1 MEATMKSWMRRLAR
15 LLVIGAIVTAPLLLG
30 ACGGT
35 LYATVPN
42 KDGNP
47 VMLLGHDPVAYFTV
61 GKPTRGQKALAV
73 RLAEP
78 DRLYYFANEEH
89 RRLFLADPK
98 KYEPQ
103 YGAFCS
109 NGAPYGIKMGSD
121 PSEFEIVNN
130 RLFIFG
136 DILGHEYWKM
146 HRDENIANADRYW
159 PQFKD
164 RPWRETSIAHILF
177 EVPWYRR
184 SRDLRAEYARRN
196 DGKTLSYDPG
206 GPFQNLVMKYPG
218 WRAAEGFGQ
227 PALGYP
233 D

>member
-1 MEATMKSWMRRLAR
+1 MFAVWFAIARRWRVFTAVALMLQLA
-15 LLVIGAIVTAPLLLG
+15 

-42 KDGNP
+42 TAGNP
-47 VMLLGHDPVAYFTV
+47 VMLLGHDPVAYFTL
-61 GKPTRGQKALAV
+61 GKPTKGNKALQV
-73 RLAEP
+73 RLADP
-78 DRLYYFANEEH
+78 DRTYYFVNEEH
-89 RRLFLADPK
+89 RRMFQANPAR
-98 KYEPQ
+98 YEPQ
-103 YGAFCS
+103 YGGFCS

-121 PSEFEIVNN
+121 PSEFEIVNG

-164 RPWRETSIAHILF
+164 RGWRETSIHHILN

-196 DGKTLSYDPG
+196 DGKTLSFDPG
-206 GPFQNLVMKYPG
+206 GPVRNLLLKYPG

-233 D
+233 E